1 MTASPEGGKIVDPT
15 TLEIKRTF
23 KFEVAMNSCSITPL
37 ITDRNKPKYHCI
49 IAGGVSALEAAK
61 KKVFYP
67 LILFFYFLKNI

>member
-1 MTASPEGGKIVDPT
+1 MTASPEGGKLVDPA

-23 KFEVAMNSCSITPL
+23 KFDVPMNSCNISPL

-61 KKVFYP
+61 KKVIY
-67 LILFFYFLKNI
+67 IIFL

>member
-1 MTASPEGGKIVDPT
+1 MTASPEGGKILDPT

-23 KFEVAMNSCSITPL
+23 KFEVPMNSCSITPL

-61 KKVFYP
+61 KKVFT
-67 LILFFYFLKNI
+67 IFLFFYFLKY